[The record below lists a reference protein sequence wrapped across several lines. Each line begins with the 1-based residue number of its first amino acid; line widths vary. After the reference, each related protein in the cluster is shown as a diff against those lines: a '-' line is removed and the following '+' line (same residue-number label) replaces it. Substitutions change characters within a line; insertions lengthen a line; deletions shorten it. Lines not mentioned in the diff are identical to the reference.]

1 VTPPTRK
8 RQKKADSRVAELE
21 RKIDALTAT
30 LAAREA
36 SVYDG
41 GIQLDQLKAG
51 SSSPYA
57 QHRSPQFTTDSR
69 LLATAPS
76 PQVTRQEIRPNEGSD
91 KRRRLSK
98 INTERLVSPP
108 IPLGHAATTAHADPY
123 KTAVANDSNNPI
135 PTPSSD
141 PEGLSRGSI
150 YNQKK
155 AETFDHADIDQR
167 IDDILDRTTADRLF
181 TRYVNDV
188 VPRFPAVPFP
198 PGTDPSIIRKEKP
211 VLFLAILSSTSFGT
225 GVSHQAQKKL
235 EAELRDVFAKAMWK
249 HGEKSLELVQALH
262 VATLWYRPPANFE
275 QHMFYQMVHMSA
287 VMAIDIGIGKRMS
300 PWRRKWFG
308 GDPPPVKRPH
318 FYDSIEAKRAWVVCY
333 FLCIS
338 ITMILRRPIL
348 VRFTPYLKE
357 CIEILETSEDALPSD
372 KILCQHVR
380 IAHICEDIAT
390 QFAMDDPAIN
400 YTVTDHNVTFGI
412 KHYAAALS
420 DIRSSSSEASRDYT
434 IRLADHVTNLYMHEI
449 ALHSQSNVDDFKG
462 PWIQETFKTSVGD
475 TVLGPE
481 HIRALTACQQSC
493 RDILDTFLS
502 YEFEVTYVLPVIFS
516 ESFPPLLLLHPQLV
530 P

>member
-1 VTPPTRK
+1 M
-8 RQKKADSRVAELE
+8 
-21 RKIDALTAT
+21 
-30 LAAREA
+30 
-36 SVYDG
+36 
-41 GIQLDQLKAG
+41 
-51 SSSPYA
+51 
-57 QHRSPQFTTDSR
+57 
-69 LLATAPS
+69 
-76 PQVTRQEIRPNEGSD
+76 
-91 KRRRLSK
+91 
-98 INTERLVSPP
+98 
-108 IPLGHAATTAHADPY
+108 
-123 KTAVANDSNNPI
+123 

-141 PEGLSRGSI
+141 PEGRGSI

-155 AETFDHADIDQR
+155 AQTFDHADIDQK
-167 IDDILDRTTADRLF
+167 INDILDPDTAERLF
-181 TRYVNDV
+181 DRYVNLV

-198 PGTDPSIIRKEKP
+198 TGTKASVVRKEKP
-211 VLFLAILSSTSFGT
+211 ILFLAILSSTSFGT
-225 GVSHQAQKKL
+225 GVSDQAQKKL
-235 EAELRDVFAKAMWK
+235 EAELRDVFAKALWK

-300 PWRRKWFG
+300 PWRQKWFG
-308 GDPPPVKRPH
+308 GDPPPRRIPH

-348 VRFTPYLKE
+348 VRFTDYMKD

-372 KILCQHVR
+372 KMLCQHVR

-400 YTVTDHNVTFGI
+400 YTVTDRNVTFGI
-412 KHYAAALS
+412 KHYEKALAEIEVTGS
-420 DIRSSSSEASRDYT
+420 QDYAL
-434 IRLADHVTNLYMHEI
+434 RLTGHVTNLYLHEI

-502 YEFEVTYVLPVIFS
+502 YDFEVIYVLPVIFS
-516 ESFPPLLLLHPQLV
+516 ECLIFLLDTCPRPRLMILINSRREGHLCCCSDHQTV
-530 P
+530 YRR

>member
-1 VTPPTRK
+1 VSTPDSLVLPPT
-8 RQKKADSRVAELE
+8 
-21 RKIDALTAT
+21 
-30 LAAREA
+30 
-36 SVYDG
+36 
-41 GIQLDQLKAG
+41 
-51 SSSPYA
+51 
-57 QHRSPQFTTDSR
+57 
-69 LLATAPS
+69 
-76 PQVTRQEIRPNEGSD
+76 
-91 KRRRLSK
+91 
-98 INTERLVSPP
+98 
-108 IPLGHAATTAHADPY
+108 HADTY
-123 KTAVANDSNNPI
+123 KSAAIANDGNNPI

-167 IDDILDRTTADRLF
+167 IDDILDRDTADRLF
-181 TRYVNDV
+181 NRYVNDV

-198 PGTDPSIIRKEKP
+198 PGTDPSVIRKEKP

-225 GVSHQAQKKL
+225 GVSHKAQKKL

-308 GDPPPVKRPH
+308 GEPPPIRRPH

-348 VRFTPYLKE
+348 VRYNPYLKE
-357 CIEILETSEDALPSD
+357 CIDILESSPDALPSD

-420 DIRSSSSEASRDYT
+420 EVKGAKSSDYT
-434 IRLADHVTNLYMHEI
+434 IRLAHHVTNLYMHEI

-481 HIRALTACQQSC
+481 HIVALTACQQSC
-493 RDILDTFLS
+493 RNILDTFLS

-516 ESFPPLLLLHPQLV
+516 KSTFIPFPKL
-530 P
+530 